1 MYLTASPITN
11 KQLSFIERLMDE
23 RDLAASPKFREA
35 TASMDEHERQ
45 AYISTIKA
53 GLQDLSRSEASAY
66 IERLLELP
74 RRSASRSAS
83 APAPASSYDVPA
95 GRYAVE
101 REDGALA
108 FYRLDR
114 PTEGRWAGYMFL
126 SVQASD
132 ELHPIK
138 GHAAK
143 EAILSKIAADPAGAA
158 RRYGQEI
165 GSCAICGRT
174 LTDETSREYGIG
186 PVCRENTG
194 W

>member
-1 MYLTASPITN
+1 MYRTASPITL
-11 KQLSFIERLMDE
+11 KQLNYISALVQE
-23 RDLAASPKFREA
+23 RDLLASAKV
-35 TASMDEHERQ
+35 MDEAGAMDEAEYKQ
-45 AYISTIKA
+45 YIGNLVSKA
-53 GLQDLSRSEASAY
+53 ATLTREQASAW

-74 RRSASRSAS
+74 RKERAS
-83 APAPASSYDVPA
+83 AAPAASQYEVPA

-132 ELHPIK
+132 EPHPIK

-143 EAILSKIAADPAGAA
+143 EAILSKIAEDPAGAA

-174 LTDETSREYGIG
+174 LTDEASREYGIG